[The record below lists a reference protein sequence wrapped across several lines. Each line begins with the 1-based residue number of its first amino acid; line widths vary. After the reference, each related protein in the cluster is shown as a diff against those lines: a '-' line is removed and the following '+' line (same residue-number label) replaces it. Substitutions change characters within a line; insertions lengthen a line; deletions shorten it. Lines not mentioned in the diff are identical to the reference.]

1 MLFIRM
7 CVILLFSFFFQVDED
22 IVREH
27 FSKFGVID
35 EINLLRKKDGQL
47 VGCGFIQFRSRSE
60 ALRAI
65 EECNMKPLLGKYFS
79 IFQF

>member
-1 MLFIRM
+1 MFFII
-7 CVILLFSFFFQVDED
+7 VYYFTFSFFFQVDED

-65 EECNMKPLLGKYFS
+65 EECNMKPLLGEYFS
-79 IFQF
+79 VFQF